1 MLMVIERE
9 ERETFTACN
18 NKGEWEQEKGVGEKG
33 GMRCRSYRDKTV
45 LSWVGCKK
53 SPLFF

>member
-1 MLMVIERE
+1 MLIVIERE

-18 NKGEWEQEKGVGEKG
+18 NRGEREQEKGVGEKG

-53 SPLFF
+53 LPLLF